1 MFDSVLVANR
11 GEIALRV
18 VRTCRE
24 LGIRT
29 VVAHSAADR
38 DSAAVRAAD
47 ESVQV
52 GPGPSKASYLHIPNI
67 VEAARTRGAQ
77 AIHPGYGFLSENAEF
92 AEVCE
97 DEGIVFI
104 GPPASVMADL
114 GDKAIARGIMREA
127 GLPLL
132 PGSRDALDGPEAA
145 RTLAD
150 EIGYPVILKAVAGGG
165 GRGMR
170 VVHDSADVATAYAE
184 TRAAALAVFGDGRL
198 YLERYLASARHVEIQ
213 VLCDAHG
220 NGVHLGARDCSL
232 QRRHQKLVEE
242 SPAPNVDPAGV
253 EELGRS
259 AVRAVL
265 AAGYV
270 GAGTVEFLYD
280 PRRRGY
286 YFMEVNCRLQVE
298 HPVTEMVT
306 GFDLVAEQ
314 LRVAAGEPLGY
325 GQGDIAWR
333 GVALE
338 CRVNAEDPSRDFR
351 PTPGLVTRLGLP
363 GGPFVR
369 VDTHLDAGYR
379 IPPLYDSLLAK
390 VVVWAPDRA
399 GAIARMRRAL
409 GEMVVEGPGLATTA
423 GFLADAIDH
432 PHFRAAVHD
441 TSLLGTLLADAA
453 PPVPPAPPASSVPP
467 ASSAPP
473 QGGRKDSM
481 SLLQ

>member
-1 MFDSVLVANR
+1 MFSSVLVANR

-29 VVAHSAADR
+29 IVAHSAADR
-38 DSAAVRAAD
+38 DSAAVRFAD

-52 GPGPSKASYLHIPNI
+52 GPGPAKRSYLNIPAV
-67 VEAARTRGAQ
+67 VEAARTRGAE
-77 AIHPGYGFLSENAEF
+77 AIHPGYGFLSENPEF

-97 DEGIVFI
+97 EEGIVFI
-104 GPPASVMADL
+104 GPPADVMARL
-114 GDKAIARGIMREA
+114 GDKAVARGIMRDA

-132 PGSRDALDGPEAA
+132 PGSRDALDGPDTA
-145 RTLAD
+145 LALAG
-150 EIGYPVILKAVAGGG
+150 EVGYPLILKAVAGGG

-170 VVHDSADVATAYAE
+170 VVHNRGDLPVAYAE

-198 YLERYLASARHVEIQ
+198 YLERYLESARHVEIQ
-213 VLCDAHG
+213 VLCDGHG

-242 SPAPNVDPAGV
+242 SPAPGVDPDGV
-253 EELGRS
+253 AQLGEA
-259 AVRAVL
+259 AVQAVL
-265 AAGYV
+265 GAGYV

-280 PRRRGY
+280 PARGSY

-306 GFDLVAEQ
+306 GLDLVAEQ
-314 LRVAAGEPLGY
+314 LRVAAGEELGY
-325 GQGDIAWR
+325 GQADITAR
-333 GVALE
+333 GVAIE
-338 CRVNAEDPSRDFR
+338 CRVNAEDPARDFR
-351 PTPGLVTRLGLP
+351 PTPGLVTELDLP

-369 VDTHLDAGYR
+369 VDTHLTAGYR

-390 VVVWAPDRA
+390 VVVWAPDRD

-409 GEMVVEGPGLATTA
+409 AETRVVGAGVATTA
-423 GFLADAIDH
+423 GFLADALDH
-432 PHFRAAVHD
+432 PRFRAAEHD
-441 TSLLGTLLADAA
+441 TSLTETLLSTAA
-453 PPVPPAPPASSVPP
+453 EPRVA
-467 ASSAPP
+467 
-473 QGGRKDSM
+473 
-481 SLLQ
+481 